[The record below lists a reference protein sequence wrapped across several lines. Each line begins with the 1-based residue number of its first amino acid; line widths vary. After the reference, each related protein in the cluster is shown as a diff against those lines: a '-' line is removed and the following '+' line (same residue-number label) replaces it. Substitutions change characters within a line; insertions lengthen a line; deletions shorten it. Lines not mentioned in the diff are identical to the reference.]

1 MKRPWIVIL
10 IALFIMMGPVTVG
23 YCETLYNPTFFASD
37 KEALDVLQS
46 LKGSFFGS
54 SNYPKQTVE
63 IDRYGLRLFSEYL
76 GTKKVWN
83 TWEMYYMTVPDIR
96 TENAILNFKNVTW
109 LSIGGNAVTPAA
121 NPWCVTQD
129 NTAATTFC
137 VKNEATARRFAD
149 SVATL
154 AAVAGAKWAING
166 GYEIPS
172 SENWFRNKLNWK
184 KQTGAV
190 LKTVTAGGP
199 FDRAGIQAEDIIL
212 TFGGKEVT
220 NAATLWKLQ
229 QELISLAAY
238 EIRVA
243 VTVFRRGVVLD
254 KEIVYYNYNVKA
266 GEIRKLIDQP
276 TGPAQPLP
284 EKPKLGATIRSITD
298 EDAKTLSLNST
309 AGVLVTGV
317 DSNSTAQ
324 RMKLMVS
331 DIIIEAN
338 GIVVKNS
345 EHLLEILS
353 APTPVS
359 KLKVKRGDAIVD
371 LVVPVS
377 I

>member
-1 MKRPWIVIL
+1 
-10 IALFIMMGPVTVG
+10 
-23 YCETLYNPTFFASD
+23 
-37 KEALDVLQS
+37 
-46 LKGSFFGS
+46 
-54 SNYPKQTVE
+54 
-63 IDRYGLRLFSEYL
+63 
-76 GTKKVWN
+76 
-83 TWEMYYMTVPDIR
+83 
-96 TENAILNFKNVTW
+96 LNF
-109 LSIGGNAVTPAA
+109 
-121 NPWCVTQD
+121 
-129 NTAATTFC
+129 
-137 VKNEATARRFAD
+137 
-149 SVATL
+149 
-154 AAVAGAKWAING
+154 
-166 GYEIPS
+166 
-172 SENWFRNKLNWK
+172 K

-190 LKTVTAGGP
+190 LKTVLTGGP
-199 FDRAGIQAEDIIL
+199 FDRAGIQAEDILL
-212 TFGGKEVT
+212 TFGGQEVADS
-220 NAATLWKLQ
+220 AALWKMQ
-229 QELISLAAY
+229 QALIPLRDY
-238 EIRVA
+238 EIKVP
-243 VTVFRRGVVLD
+243 VTVFRRGAIMA
-254 KEIVYYNYNVKA
+254 KEVVYYNYNVKS